1 MCLCSHAPVLV
12 VIDKTYLILLRG
24 ECVIPARKVGELLHC
39 RKSDARR
46 ITKKRQMKYDEERK
60 MVQSTK
66 QAKEKAR
73 QLTTGAGGSSTD
85 FSSP

>member
-1 MCLCSHAPVLV
+1 MLV
-12 VIDKTYLILLRG
+12 VIDQTYLILLSG
-24 ECVIPARKVGELLHC
+24 ECVIPARQVGELLHC

-66 QAKEKAR
+66 LAKEKAR
-73 QLTTGAGGSSTD
+73 QLEAEAGGSSTD
-85 FSSP
+85 FSSQ

>member
-1 MCLCSHAPVLV
+1 MLV
-12 VIDKTYLILLRG
+12 AIDQTYLTLFRG
-24 ECVIPARKVGELLHC
+24 ECVIPARQVGELLHC

-66 QAKEKAR
+66 LAKEKAR
-73 QLTTGAGGSSTD
+73 QLEAEAGGSSTD
-85 FSSP
+85 FSSQ